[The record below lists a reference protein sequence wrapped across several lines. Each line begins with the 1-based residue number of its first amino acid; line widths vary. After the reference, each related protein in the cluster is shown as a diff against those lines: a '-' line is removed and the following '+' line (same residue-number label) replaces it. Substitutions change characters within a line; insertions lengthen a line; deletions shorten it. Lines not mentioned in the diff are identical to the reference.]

1 MTVCYVYFVSVILFY
16 LFCLVCI
23 SCHCVKIIQLEYWR
37 KEPEKAPNLDSLDSH
52 SRYVN
57 FSKTFIIPS
66 AFYLCSVVFSFCVQ
80 IVKYLHMVFK
90 ILQYVIST
98 IDVSSYAILDTT
110 YLYIYIVESI
120 CRFQDEKTFDTS
132 GT

>member
-1 MTVCYVYFVSVILFY
+1 
-16 LFCLVCI
+16 
-23 SCHCVKIIQLEYWR
+23 
-37 KEPEKAPNLDSLDSH
+37 
-52 SRYVN
+52 
-57 FSKTFIIPS
+57 
-66 AFYLCSVVFSFCVQ
+66 
-80 IVKYLHMVFK
+80 MVFK